1 MHTTA
6 QGGVGMEGP
15 VAEKEQY
22 GVERR
27 GLRARGWQQPGGLLG
42 VDHPEWSGRRGGFY
56 PKMPPKMEAMTMPRT
71 TQQMM
76 IMIFFRRALL
86 WYLTAFLVSDTALST

>member
-1 MHTTA
+1 M
-6 QGGVGMEGP
+6 
-15 VAEKEQY
+15 AEKEQY
-22 GVERR
+22 GVERT

-42 VDHPEWSGRRGGFY
+42 VDHPEWSGRWGGFY

-76 IMIFFRRALL
+76 IMIFFCTREAGRQGRPQPVVGGGAG
-86 WYLTAFLVSDTALST
+86 